1 MSSQTGLHRC
11 DICQRKFSIKSNL
24 NRHIKTHSTPEFTCT
39 QCNKSF
45 HLKWNLE
52 RHKKLHLYPVIKLY
66 KPDEARLKRTEE
78 AENVAKQPTKE
89 TSDNAWLKP
98 ETAEAE
104 AKRVGGEH
112 WQACVQ
118 QTWGQYKGK
127 TFSWL
132 LENDVGWIVWLLAEF
147 IIKGEIEPLMWWQ
160 KQTLLDLV
168 KKFPLVMVHV
178 DKRTKHVKVRSA
190 YISLNTICC
199 TCKWKPLL

>member
-89 TSDNAWLKP
+89 TSDNAWSKP

-104 AKRVGGEH
+104 AKRVGGE
-112 WQACVQ
+112 
-118 QTWGQYKGK
+118 
-127 TFSWL
+127 
-132 LENDVGWIVWLLAEF
+132 LAY
-147 IIKGEIEPLMWWQ
+147 
-160 KQTLLDLV
+160 
-168 KKFPLVMVHV
+168 
-178 DKRTKHVKVRSA
+178 S
-190 YISLNTICC
+190 
-199 TCKWKPLL
+199 